1 MADFELV
8 VGDDN
13 SLSVS
18 LAVDGVAFDLSA
30 ASLVDRVEARIC
42 RGGAPVVI
50 VATITDAAAGKVRLD
65 IASGLLIVANYTV
78 DWVVVFLDASTR
90 TFQDNSAGAQY
101 SLAVVDRC

>member
-8 VGDDN
+8 VDDEN
-13 SLSVS
+13 SLSVT

-30 ASLVDRVEARIC
+30 ASLVDFVEARIC

-50 VATITDAAAGKVRLD
+50 VTTITDAAAGKVRLD